1 MKLFSGSKY
10 KLMVHGAASIVL
22 GAASLVPIARAADAD
37 VPMVQT
43 VGNIS
48 YVSGGIGLDA
58 ISQLDSMS
66 NQFNLKLIFALR
78 SGEWLSDVSVQI
90 ADAAGRPLLD
100 TVSQGPW
107 FLLKLPAGR
116 YQVSA
121 SFAGKAERRTVAVG
135 TARLTTADFRWSSEY
150 SSTNVADLPR

>member
-1 MKLFSGSKY
+1 MKHYSGSKY
-10 KLMVHGAASIVL
+10 KLIVQGVAAMVL
-22 GAASLVPIARAADAD
+22 GAASLVPMAAEDVP

-43 VGNIS
+43 AGNIS

-58 ISQLDSMS
+58 ISQLESMS

-90 ADAAGRPLLD
+90 ADAGGRPVLD
-100 TVSQGPW
+100 TTSHGPW
-107 FLLKLPAGR
+107 FLAKLPAGR
-116 YQVSA
+116 YQVTA

-135 TARLTTADFRWSSEY
+135 GRLTTADFRWSSEY
-150 SSTNVADLPR
+150 STTNVAEVPR